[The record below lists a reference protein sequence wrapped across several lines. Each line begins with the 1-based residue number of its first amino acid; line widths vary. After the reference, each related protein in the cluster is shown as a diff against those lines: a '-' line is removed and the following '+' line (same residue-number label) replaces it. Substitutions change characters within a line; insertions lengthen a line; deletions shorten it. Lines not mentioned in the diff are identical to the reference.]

1 MTQPTP
7 DTLEREKR
15 IPAYVDIARLCFEL
29 SICDRTAEAWVR
41 QGILP
46 APRQRGGKRLWKW
59 TEVER
64 HLDDGATG
72 TPASA
77 DSEAERIRDAAT
89 RLAEQASE
97 NRRGHIR
104 SGDPRLSDL
113 PGLRKTSA

>member
-1 MTQPTP
+1 MTV
-7 DTLEREKR
+7 
-15 IPAYVDIARLCFEL
+15 PAYVDTARLCQEL
-29 SICDRTAEAWVR
+29 CICERTADAWVR

-46 APRQRGGKRLWKW
+46 APRLRGGKRLWKW

-77 DSEAERIRDAAT
+77 DSEAERIRNAST
-89 RLAEQASE
+89 RLAEQATE

-104 SGDPRLSDL
+104 SGDPRLSGL
-113 PGLRKTSA
+113 PGLRKTGA